1 MLKAGAREIDPDNR
15 ILAMLNARQAISWRP
30 RGSEKRETHETRL
43 NLVGQVAE
51 RTGLEGA
58 DSNGKWD
65 DAKAES
71 NLAKHGVSFE
81 EAAWA
86 MKDPLS
92 LDFDDLVEPDNL
104 ITLAA
109 WPAGRILY
117 IVSTVRDDRIRIISA
132 RDATPH
138 ERRRYEEAD

>member
-1 MLKAGAREIDPDNR
+1 
-15 ILAMLNARQAISWRP
+15 
-30 RGSEKRETHETRL
+30 
-43 NLVGQVAE
+43 VATVE
-51 RTGLEGA
+51 YGDFE
-58 DSNGKWD
+58 WD

-71 NLAKHGVSFE
+71 NLAKHGVAFE
-81 EAAWA
+81 EAILA

-92 LDFDDLVEPDNL
+92 LDFDDLFEPDNL

-109 WPAGRILY
+109 SPGGRILY

>member
-1 MLKAGAREIDPDNR
+1 MYGP
-15 ILAMLNARQAISWRP
+15 
-30 RGSEKRETHETRL
+30 
-43 NLVGQVAE
+43 LVATVEYGDFE
-51 RTGLEGA
+51 
-58 DSNGKWD
+58 WD

-104 ITLAA
+104 SHVGSV
-109 WPAGRILY
+109 AGRAHPLH
-117 IVSTVRDDRIRIISA
+117 RLDRS
-132 RDATPH
+132 
-138 ERRRYEEAD
+138 RRPDTNHQCP